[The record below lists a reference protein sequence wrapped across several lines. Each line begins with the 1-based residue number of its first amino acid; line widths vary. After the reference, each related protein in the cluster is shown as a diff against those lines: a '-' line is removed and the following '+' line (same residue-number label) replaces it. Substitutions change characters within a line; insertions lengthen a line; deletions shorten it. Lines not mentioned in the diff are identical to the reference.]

1 MIRKECYVSPTVLA
15 EVRRI
20 VEESEIM
27 HEDDNLWPMAD
38 RVGAQ
43 ELVCSGHCYLVP
55 RLRLHSQI
63 RVNEH

>member
-43 ELVCSGHCYLVP
+43 ELVCSGHGCVISWFVYTH
-55 RLRLHSQI
+55 RSA
-63 RVNEH
+63 